1 MAKIYWK
8 ARPAFVTVRIP
19 KIQVTPSRGHRRS
32 DAFMAR
38 LEKHS
43 KYVSSYASKFRRKC
57 LSTEIVKTF
66 DLSDT

>member
-19 KIQVTPSRGHRRS
+19 KIQVTPSRGQRRI

-43 KYVSSYASKFRRKC
+43 KYISSYISKIRHKC
-57 LSTEIVKTF
+57 LSTEIGKTF

>member
-19 KIQVTPSRGHRRS
+19 KIQVTPSRGQRRI

-38 LEKHS
+38 LGKHS
-43 KYVSSYASKFRRKC
+43 HYVSIIYPN
-57 LSTEIVKTF
+57 LDINV
-66 DLSDT
+66 

>member
-38 LEKHS
+38 LGKH
-43 KYVSSYASKFRRKC
+43 YVSVIYPN
-57 LSTEIVKTF
+57 LDINV
-66 DLSDT
+66 